1 MEGDN
6 VDPVDMLPVM
16 VEDFQEGEVMPG
28 DGQASE
34 AVVISGTDSPGD
46 VCVAGDLIMPDDE
59 TVPGYLEP

>member
-16 VEDFQEGEVMPG
+16 VEDFQEGEVVPG

-46 VCVAGDLIMPDDE
+46 VFVAGDDMPGDE
-59 TVPGYLEP
+59 TVPGYLE